1 MKLHLPVCLF
11 RAVVA
16 LMAVAATTVR
26 LHAEELPTPTIAP
39 EGYETIQVKTFN
51 DLQYY
56 DWQQENH
63 AFILQD
69 DIEAEW
75 SYQYGHLNSLF
86 TSYYKDYPASMKL
99 IGSIGGSVL
108 NFDHLGTLR
117 LLDDRESYDPYSHSF
132 GIGAGTVI
140 FNDVER
146 VHLEGW
152 GTAIRIEGGE
162 L

>member
-1 MKLHLPVCLF
+1 MKLHLPVRLF

-16 LMAVAATTVR
+16 LMAAVTATCQVY
-26 LHAEELPTPTIAP
+26 ADELPTPTIAP

-56 DWQQENH
+56 DWQQESH

-69 DIEAEW
+69 NIEAEW
-75 SYQYGHLNSLF
+75 SYQYGHLNSLY

-108 NFDHLGTLR
+108 KGT
-117 LLDDRESYDPYSHSF
+117 S
-132 GIGAGTVI
+132 
-140 FNDVER
+140 N
-146 VHLEGW
+146 
-152 GTAIRIEGGE
+152 
-162 L
+162 